1 MEPLNLPRSGFA
13 FLPRDCPGGARLEF
27 SNGKVIHEADSPADR
42 FFIVES
48 GEVRRY
54 NESHNSN
61 SHLIDILGP
70 GEWFGGTAIA
80 RMPFYDCRAVSVG
93 HSVVWA
99 CAAQIMRDYL
109 IHHGDVAIKLIES
122 VIPQLHQSWA
132 NAGGMAFDDC
142 RSRLVKTLLRF
153 SDSAAAKKTP
163 EGVVLKITHAQL
175 AQAVGA
181 ARETVSI
188 CLTELRQKQI
198 VRTGRNQL
206 SFDPERLKEADVP

>member
-1 MEPLNLPRSGFA
+1 MEPLSSLRSGFD
-13 FLPRDCPGGARLEF
+13 FLPLECPGGMRLEV
-27 SNGKVIHEADSPADR
+27 SNGKVVHEADSPANR
-42 FFIVES
+42 FFVVES

-54 NESHNSN
+54 NGSQDSN
-61 SHLIDILGP
+61 FHLIDILGR
-70 GEWFGGTAIA
+70 GDWFGGAAIA

-99 CAAQIMRDYL
+99 CAAQIIRDYL
-109 IHHGDVAIKLIES
+109 SRRGDVAIRLIES